1 LKELENRQFSDGR
14 IIPFPIPSNLCIFY
28 HKMKS
33 ISMRMLKEKVAE
45 LILRK
50 LDSTTGQDVDA
61 LLGSLS
67 LGIKNKWLIGDL
79 PDDLSKVSFALK
91 YSVIEPGK
99 LYPMLPSEHIEA
111 LFVLDGKGLISNET
125 QELEVRVG
133 DLVVTGCG
141 EMHSIMNSGKT
152 DLRTLSCIDL
162 VSHS

>member
-1 LKELENRQFSDGR
+1 
-14 IIPFPIPSNLCIFY
+14 
-28 HKMKS
+28 
-33 ISMRMLKEKVAE
+33 VAD

-50 LDSTTGQDVDA
+50 LDSATGQDVDA

-67 LGIKNKWLIGDL
+67 LGIRNQWLIGKDL
-79 PDDLSKVSFALK
+79 PEHLGKVSFALK

-111 LFVLDGKGLISNET
+111 LFILDGRGLIANET
-125 QELEVRVG
+125 QELEVKVG

-162 VSHS
+162 VSHT